1 MVGIGL
7 GLDGVDSGLRTPSL
21 SAKLL
26 VSPPYDLGDILSALH
41 GVPLDGNKTMTVL
54 GQLSNLH
61 DEQRAICY
69 QSGEHYDVTS
79 DGRVVR
85 KYLNLGSYN
94 YLGFADDWDITCPKD
109 IVGSITSNHIFP
121 LTFLIPH
128 FFHAY
133 TSHEP

>member
-1 MVGIGL
+1 MEWIWGSAAPWL
-7 GLDGVDSGLRTPSL
+7 G
-21 SAKLL
+21 AKLL
-26 VSPPYDLGDILSALH
+26 VSPPHDLGEILSALH

-94 YLGFADDWDITCPKD
+94 YLGFADDWDMTCPKD
-109 IVGSITSNHIFP
+109 VVGSITSDHIFP

>member
-7 GLDGVDSGLRTPSL
+7 GLDGVDSGLRAPSL

-61 DEQRAICY
+61 DEKRAISY
-69 QSGEHYDVTS
+69 QSGEHYDETS
-79 DGRVVR
+79 DGRVIHNASTLARTTTSASRMEDLREETFVSFIFS
-85 KYLNLGSYN
+85 LCAFCHDFNYN
-94 YLGFADDWDITCPKD
+94 AL
-109 IVGSITSNHIFP
+109 S
-121 LTFLIPH
+121 
-128 FFHAY
+128 
-133 TSHEP
+133 